1 MVVGWKNW
9 SKGMSEEIG
18 IIRLAD
24 FDFDMESNGVELL
37 STVHANAMWMTRKSP
52 TG

>member
-1 MVVGWKNW
+1 
-9 SKGMSEEIG
+9 MSEEIG